1 MDFPSLPPIPLT
13 LVLANTRSNAE
24 NWQDAKLPTELSKV
38 LLLEADTMAVLGNN
52 DRVQISSARIGSQSL
67 LRITSGSKLTI
78 FNREVRRWHCALCE
92 AGLSQ
97 AILV

>member
-1 MDFPSLPPIPLT
+1 
-13 LVLANTRSNAE
+13 
-24 NWQDAKLPTELSKV
+24 
-38 LLLEADTMAVLGNN
+38 MAVLGNN